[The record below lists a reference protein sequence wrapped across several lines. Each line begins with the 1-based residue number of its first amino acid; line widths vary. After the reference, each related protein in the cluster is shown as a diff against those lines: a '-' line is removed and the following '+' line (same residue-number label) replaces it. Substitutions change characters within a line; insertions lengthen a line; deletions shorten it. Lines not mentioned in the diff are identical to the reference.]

1 MNKYEP
7 GVLNYHVDYC
17 THLITFTKNH
27 NFAFQPIS
35 LILRGAPVFYVD
47 KGKIGVLKRNTKER
61 YGELRR
67 REGSRLLEVIRATLY
82 RICPTG
88 RPK

>member
-1 MNKYEP
+1 M
-7 GVLNYHVDYC
+7 
-17 THLITFTKNH
+17 
-27 NFAFQPIS
+27 
-35 LILRGAPVFYVD
+35 FYVD

-67 REGSRLLEVIRATLY
+67 REGSRLLEVVRATLY